1 MGGSEEDVW
10 HRVMLVAAVGGRRN
24 PAAFLLS
31 ETRKVAY
38 LLQKKIE
45 KYGENFES
53 VHKVSMAFVAK
64 K

>member
-1 MGGSEEDVW
+1 
-10 HRVMLVAAVGGRRN
+10 MLVAAVGGRRN